1 MFEPVHN
8 KRVYEHVVDQIQK
21 QILVGELKRGD
32 KLPSEKELINQ
43 LGVSRTSVR
52 EALRALEVT
61 GIIDNKLGEGYI
73 VSGVLSNTLLEPLT
87 AMFMLN
93 DGTPKDLLE
102 FRTIIETN
110 AAELAALRVTDEQAI
125 HLQSLLDSLGDSRL
139 EEQKTNI
146 DIELHH
152 YIAKITGN
160 ILIINMSQLIAKMV
174 DTFILTSRRKIL
186 ENPNN
191 AAKLLDYHARIVHAI
206 INKDPVA
213 AKANMQG
220 HMTMIN
226 EIVQP

>member
-1 MFEPVHN
+1 MFAPVHN
-8 KRVYEHVVDQIQK
+8 KRVYEHVVDQIQQ
-21 QILVGELKRGD
+21 QILKGELKRGD
-32 KLPSEKELINQ
+32 KLPPEKDLIDQ
-43 LGVSRTSVR
+43 LAVSRTSVR

-73 VSGVLSNTLLEPLT
+73 VSGVMSTTLLEPLT

-110 AAELAALRVTDEQAI
+110 AAELAAMRINDSQAI
-125 HLQSLLDSLGDSRL
+125 HLQELLDSLGDSRL
-139 EEQKTNI
+139 EEQKSNL
-146 DIELHH
+146 DVELHH
-152 YIAKITGN
+152 YIAQITGN
-160 ILIINMSQLIAKMV
+160 MLIMNMSQLIAKMI

-191 AAKLLDYHARIVHAI
+191 DATLLEHHVKIVEAI

-213 AKANMQG
+213 AKANMAA
-220 HMTMIN
+220 HMAMIS